1 MTKRQFRVNMY
12 SNMGSNKSRR
22 RRRINGIG
30 KMLGQDQGTL
40 FTNIVAGV
48 ADNLN
53 FARFNVGDSLVGVWV
68 AKNDGGADIGH
79 VAAKGIGSIMD
90 GHAALRV
97 AAEHNLGVGT
107 GGAGAAHNLSP
118 MLNKLN

>member
-1 MTKRQFRVNMY
+1 MY
-12 SNMGSNKSRR
+12 SNMGSNKRR
-22 RRRINGIG
+22 RRCRINGVG

-40 FTNIVAGV
+40 FTNIVTSV

-53 FARFNVGDSLVGVWV
+53 LARINVGDGLVGVWV
-68 AKNDGGADIGH
+68 AKDDGGADIGH
-79 VAAKGIGSIMD
+79 VAAEGIGSIMD
-90 GHAALRV
+90 GHTTLRV

-118 MLNKLN
+118 MLNDLY